1 MQLDQLTLVLRP
13 RTAWEAMELGTALVR
28 QHAWTIWKPW
38 LLLTGFIFIVLNLLG
53 WWLDALWLAGICLWW
68 LKPAFERIP
77 LYVISRA
84 AFGTVPTTQ
93 QTLAAQWHWGWWPL
107 GSYLFWRRLDPARS
121 LLMPVDFLEGGNGR
135 QRRHRRS
142 TLGGAARFQATSLT
156 WVMVH
161 FEWMLQIAGISLVF
175 AFIPLED
182 LSDSVQTFW
191 TMLRATPAGLW
202 LALNFLA
209 WAAMS
214 IIGPFYSGAGFGLYL
229 NRRTQLEGWDIEI
242 AFRRLRQRLAQIP
255 SLVLL
260 ILLSLAPALP
270 LAAQSPNKGDKYG
283 TAPTTQPQPVQVP
296 PKALLDVNLDIKQA
310 DNQRFNQ
317 AVKQAYEDPKLG
329 STRTITRWRWR
340 WLWQAPDLPNIP
352 KPNLPDLRL
361 DAWGAILSVLSELL
375 LWLIVAGVIV
385 ALILTHKRWLPW
397 LIGSGSR
404 SRQRHSG
411 NAIED
416 DPLQLP
422 EKLPA
427 DIVNSARRL
436 WRQKQPRRAL
446 ALLYRA
452 ALEVLA
458 QRARINL
465 PAGATESHCLR
476 LAQNMPVIGDR
487 ELFAQLVQH
496 WQRAAWAKRVP
507 SDEEFNHL
515 LDALGHHYGWRR

>member
-13 RTAWEAMELGTALVR
+13 RSAWEAMELGTALVR
-28 QHAWTIWKPW
+28 QHAGTIWKPW
-38 LLLTGFIFIVLNLLG
+38 LLLTGSIFIVLNLLG
-53 WWLDALWLAGICLWW
+53 WWLDALWLAGVGLWW

-84 AFGTVPTTQ
+84 AFGTLPTTK
-93 QTLAAQWHWGWWPL
+93 QTLAAQWHWGRWPL
-107 GSYLFWRRLDPARS
+107 VSYLLWRRWGTARS

-135 QRRHRRS
+135 QRRHRRG
-142 TLGGAARFQATSLT
+142 TLGGAARLQATGLT

-175 AFIPLED
+175 AFIPLEN
-182 LSDSVQTFW
+182 LFDSVETFW

-242 AFRRLRQRLAQIP
+242 AFRRLRARLAQIP
-255 SLVLL
+255 PLVVVML
-260 ILLSLAPALP
+260 ITLAPALP
-270 LAAQSPNKGDKYG
+270 LAAQSPNKRDKYG
-283 TAPTTQPQPVQVP
+283 AAPITHTQPVQP
-296 PKALLDVNLDIKQA
+296 PAKAPLDLDLDIKQA
-310 DNQRFNQ
+310 DNQRFDR
-317 AVKQAYEDPKLG
+317 AVEQAYKDPKLG

-340 WLWQAPDLPNIP
+340 DPNLPNAP
-352 KPNLPDLRL
+352 TPNLPDLPDLRL
-361 DAWGAILSVLSELL
+361 DVWGAILAVLSELL

-385 ALILTHKRWLPW
+385 ALILTRKRWLPW
-397 LIGSGSR
+397 LSGRR
-404 SRQRHSG
+404 SRPRQRLS
-411 NAIED
+411 AIED
-416 DPLQLP
+416 NPLQLP
-422 EKLPA
+422 EKLPP
-427 DIVNSARRL
+427 DIIHSARRL
-436 WRQKQPRRAL
+436 WRQKQPRHAL

-452 ALEVLA
+452 ALDVLA
-458 QRARINL
+458 QRARITL

-476 LAQNMPVIGDR
+476 LAQNMPAIGDR

-515 LDALGHHYGWRR
+515 LNALGHHYGWRR